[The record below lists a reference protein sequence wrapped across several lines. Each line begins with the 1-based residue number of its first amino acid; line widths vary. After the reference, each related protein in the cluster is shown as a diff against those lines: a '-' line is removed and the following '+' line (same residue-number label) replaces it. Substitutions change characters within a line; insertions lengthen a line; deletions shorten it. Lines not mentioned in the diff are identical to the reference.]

1 MKIIK
6 KIDDLGRIA
15 IPKDVRKEFSLFGGD
30 EIEIIPKEDEI
41 ILRRHEDKTI
51 DQLYKMREKY
61 EDDWA
66 IANAFNDLIEAIQD
80 RTE

>member
-66 IANAFNDLIEAIQD
+66 IVNVFNDLIEAIQD